1 MASESRVTTIRRW
14 LMTGTKPAAIEV
26 TNANNEVKRVTFGFG
41 DTWIAV
47 ARTIDAFEPVR
58 LCAYDTDN
66 NILRASLMTSLLD
79 IDPEDTA
86 SDATTGTAP
95 RGPLSSNEQ
104 MLVTF
109 ATLIAKAY
117 ENSSNIA
124 WNTAFQKM
132 VEIADIQGRRA
143 EAIESRLARME
154 SLFNRTFAQQV
165 SNATDQ
171 EPDLL
176 SQIVGAYVQGA
187 AAAHAGKP
195 GPTNG
200 KGAPQI

>member
-1 MASESRVTTIRRW
+1 MASEPRVTTIRRW

-26 TNANNEVKRVTFGFG
+26 TNANNEVKRIGFGFG

-58 LCAYDTDN
+58 LCAYDVDN

-86 SDATTGTAP
+86 GEVATGNSQ
-95 RGPLSSNEQ
+95 RGPLSANEQ
-104 MLVTF
+104 LLITF
-109 ATLIAKAY
+109 GNLLAKAY
-117 ENSSNIA
+117 ENSSQIA
-124 WNTAFQKM
+124 WNTAFSKM

-165 SNATDQ
+165 SNAADQ
-171 EPDLL
+171 EPDML

-187 AAAHAGKP
+187 AAAAAGKP
-195 GPTNG
+195 SPTNG

>member
-86 SDATTGTAP
+86 NDTPTAQ
-95 RGPLSSNEQ
+95 RGPLSANEQ
-104 MLVTF
+104 MLVTI
-109 ATLIAKAY
+109 AQLIAKAY
-117 ENSSNIA
+117 ENSSQIA
-124 WNTAFQKM
+124 WNTAFNKM

-165 SNATDQ
+165 SNAADQ
-171 EPDLL
+171 EPDML

-187 AAAHAGKP
+187 AAAAAGKP
-195 GPTNG
+195 SPTNG